1 MSSYIHQ
8 RYWMRFILTGSLVL
22 FAFLLAACDTGT
34 GTTAG
39 PYAANGGKGCTKVGI
54 LLPETNSS
62 TRWENKDHP
71 LLVQAV
77 SAAIPGV
84 HIDYNNAQGNSTLQ
98 LQQAETDLANGDCI
112 LIVGAHDSVAAAAI
126 VAKAKAQNVPV
137 IAYDRLIQSR
147 DLNYYVSFDN
157 VKVGQLQGQY
167 IAEHYLD
174 YTTRGR
180 PVKIMMING
189 SQTDNNAL
197 LFSEGAHMALDPL
210 FSSGALNNIY
220 ETFTANWDNNI
231 AQSEAETTLAN
242 QNNDIQI
249 AYVAND
255 AMAGGVI
262 NALKVANLAGK
273 VLVTGQ
279 DATAAGINAILLGY
293 QSMTVYK
300 PIAQEARSTG
310 ALVHAIYEG
319 TDTKLLT
326 HGATTS
332 SYDGGLIPSI
342 LDQPVMVDA
351 TNIKSTV
358 IADGFLTRNE
368 VCQGVPPGADGVC

>member
-1 MSSYIHQ
+1 
-8 RYWMRFILTGSLVL
+8 
-22 FAFLLAACDTGT
+22 
-34 GTTAG
+34 
-39 PYAANGGKGCTKVGI
+39 
-54 LLPETNSS
+54 
-62 TRWENKDHP
+62 
-71 LLVQAV
+71 
-77 SAAIPGV
+77 
-84 HIDYNNAQGNSTLQ
+84 
-98 LQQAETDLANGDCI
+98 
-112 LIVGAHDSVAAAAI
+112 
-126 VAKAKAQNVPV
+126 
-137 IAYDRLIQSR
+137 
-147 DLNYYVSFDN
+147 
-157 VKVGQLQGQY
+157 
-167 IAEHYLD
+167 
-174 YTTRGR
+174 
-180 PVKIMMING
+180 
-189 SQTDNNAL
+189 
-197 LFSEGAHMALDPL
+197 
-210 FSSGALNNIY
+210 
-220 ETFTANWDNNI
+220 
-231 AQSEAETTLAN
+231 
-242 QNNDIQI
+242 
-249 AYVAND
+249 
-255 AMAGGVI
+255 MAGGVI